1 MSALCVQMNPKTS
14 ILLVG
19 CHYQQ
24 VKKEREVTFY
34 RAREFADKKDI
45 PVIEI
50 VCGIEGVNVELAF
63 MFLVGSVLSR
73 NKV

>member
-14 ILLVG
+14 IVLVG
-19 CHYQQ
+19 CHYKQ

-50 VCGIEGVNVELAF
+50 VCGKEGVNVELAF
-63 MFLVGSVLSR
+63 MILIGSVLSR